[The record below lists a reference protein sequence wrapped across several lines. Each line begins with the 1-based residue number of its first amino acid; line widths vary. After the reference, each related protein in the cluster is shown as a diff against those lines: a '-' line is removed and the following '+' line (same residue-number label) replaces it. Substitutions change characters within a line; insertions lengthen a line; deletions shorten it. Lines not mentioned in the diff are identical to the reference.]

1 MELEELQANWM
12 AMSQELEKQKKLTN
26 EIILKMTRNNYRN
39 KFSKLTNYETVGA
52 IICYTLSGFILLN
65 FWKLDTLYLKLAGVF
80 TLAFLT
86 VLPTLVLGALKR
98 IKNLDILTKSYRENL
113 ITYTKEKKRLLK
125 LQQIAIAVSF
135 ISLLFSPA
143 LALKLL
149 RDKTLILSELKPEQV
164 IAILFVVLLMV
175 FVSRWGY
182 GGYKKVTNSAEA
194 LLRDLED

>member
-149 RDKTLILSELKPEQV
+149 RDKTLILSELKLEQV
-164 IAILFVVLLMV
+164 IAIVVVLLLMV
-175 FVSRWGY
+175 FVSCWGY

>member
-39 KFSKLTNYETVGA
+39 KFSKLNNYENVGA
-52 IICYTLSGFILLN
+52 IICYIVAGFILFN
-65 FWKLDTLYLKLAGVF
+65 FWKLDTLYLKLSGVF

-86 VLPTLVLGALKR
+86 ILPTLVLRALHR

-149 RDKTLILSELKPEQV
+149 RDKTLILSELKPEQI
-164 IAILFVVLLMV
+164 IAIVFVIVLMV

-182 GGYKKVTNSAEA
+182 GSYKKVTNSAEA
-194 LLRDLED
+194 LLEDLEA